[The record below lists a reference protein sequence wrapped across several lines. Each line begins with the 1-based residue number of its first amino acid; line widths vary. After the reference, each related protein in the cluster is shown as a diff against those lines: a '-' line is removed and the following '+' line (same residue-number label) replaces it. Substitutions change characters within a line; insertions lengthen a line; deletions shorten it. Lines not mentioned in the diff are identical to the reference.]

1 MSSSGDPETEQ
12 AVFYSLDVAHV
23 LVLYI
28 AYSMSYLAMNLPL
41 PLDRLL
47 LPLVRM
53 LLLHQINLFYWN
65 RVSCLSGLAIRYDTV
80 ANVQLIAVKSF
91 DLAFGGFISYH
102 LVHTQQHQEFVN
114 LHSSLHHIGSTHPCF
129 LIAVFIFVLF
139 DFEISLYLHFFSM
152 LSSLVTCSYWT
163 IFQPDFSMFLTL
175 I

>member
-47 LPLVRM
+47 LPLVRL
-53 LLLHQINLFYWN
+53 LLLHQINLFYWT
-65 RVSCLSGLAIRYDTV
+65 RVSCLSGLAIRYDIV

-91 DLAFGGFISYH
+91 DLAFG
-102 LVHTQQHQEFVN
+102 LVHTQQHQGFVN

-129 LIAVFIFVLF
+129 LIAAVIFVLF

-163 IFQPDFSMFLTL
+163 ICQPDFSMFLTL